1 MKIQSYS
8 KQELARAYAPN
19 LSMSAALNRLAR
31 WIQHNSELMRHL
43 LQTGY
48 YIRQKV
54 FTSLQVR
61 LIFEYLG
68 EP

>member
-19 LSMSAALNRLAR
+19 LSISAALNRLAQ
-31 WIQHNSELMRHL
+31 WIRNNTELMGHL
-43 LQTGY
+43 LRSGY
-48 YIRQKV
+48 HIRQKV
-54 FTSLQVR
+54 FTSYQVR

>member
-1 MKIQSYS
+1 MRIQPYS

-19 LSMSAALNRLAR
+19 LSMSAALNRLAQ
-31 WIQHNSELMRHL
+31 WIKNNVELMEHL
-43 LQTGY
+43 LQSGY
-48 YIRQKV
+48 KTRQKV
-54 FTSLQVR
+54 FTSYQVR

>member
-1 MKIQSYS
+1 MKIQPYS

-19 LSMSAALNRLAR
+19 LSMSAALNRLAQ
-31 WIQHNSELMRHL
+31 WIRGNVELMDHL
-43 LQTGY
+43 LRSGY
-48 YIRQKV
+48 KIRQKV
-54 FTSLQVR
+54 FTCYQVR